1 MCLGIPRTPLVALPK
16 CFLED
21 DLATLNH
28 RTGDSIFPISKF
40 SKSINYC
47 GADRDRTCDLL
58 NANQA
63 LSQLSYS
70 PNKTVDEVGLRG
82 LEPRTSSLSGMRS
95 NHLSYKP
102 KKLGYATNST
112 KQNWFDL
119 SQITLRY
126 SFKGGD
132 PAAPSGTATLLRLR
146 PSYQSYLNEL
156 LPEG

>member
-1 MCLGIPRTPLVALPK
+1 MIQS
-16 CFLED
+16 FQ
-21 DLATLNH
+21 
-28 RTGDSIFPISKF
+28 FPNCQKTKILC
-40 SKSINYC
+40 C

-70 PNKTVDEVGLRG
+70 PNSKWLAVDQVGLRG

-102 KKLGYATNST
+102 IFRVCDGLADYR
-112 KQNWFDL
+112 FDL
-119 SQITLRY
+119 SRIASRY
-126 SFKGGD
+126 SLKGGD

-156 LPEG
+156 PPEGWATRFGYY